1 MPDFGSTEAECAF
14 WKGRA
19 RELKTELDEFTED
32 SHQLE
37 KELEITLKMK
47 DDQLTDL
54 RHKYNRQQHDND
66 SLTAKLK
73 QCENELLQWEQRYK
87 KEKAE
92 AEVLR
97 KHTRELEQKNDDLE
111 RAHRIVSE
119 SVTEFERML
128 NREYEKN
135 VMLEVEYEMEKE
147 NAQIQLQRLMDEARG
162 GDNNINNNNK
172 NTIQIANLS
181 RRDFI
186 KNCACL
192 LFFCRFKTG
201 TQDPTESTRINGDDD
216 NDGVAGRPRQR
227 R

>member
-1 MPDFGSTEAECAF
+1 MDEEVPDFKSIEAECAF
-14 WKGRA
+14 WRNRA
-19 RELKTELDEFTED
+19 KELKQELDEFTED

-37 KELEITLKMK
+37 KELEITIKLK

-54 RHKYNRQQHDND
+54 RHRQQRQQHDIDN
-66 SLTAKLK
+66 LMAKLK
-73 QCENELLQWEQRYK
+73 QSENESLQWEQRFK

-147 NAQIQLQRLMDEARG
+147 NSQIQLQRLMDEARG
-162 GDNNINNNNK
+162 MNEFRK
-172 NTIQIANLS
+172 
-181 RRDFI
+181 
-186 KNCACL
+186 
-192 LFFCRFKTG
+192 
-201 TQDPTESTRINGDDD
+201 
-216 NDGVAGRPRQR
+216 
-227 R
+227 